1 MIRGTPARQRATSG
15 IEATRTQPVTL
26 SSTSRDHIQCPNS
39 SNHFWFLQYSYTWTT
54 VCSHFTGALIS
65 LPTYS
70 VSTVSET
77 GRLKPTSPMRPTD
90 IRKDWSLDY
99 ASTIHHIV
107 HQSNEETYQ
116 NEVKKVCTE
125 CRTAHHMFERTHH
138 QRCAHLITPAQKQ
151 VLTNQKTG
159 SSTG

>member
-1 MIRGTPARQRATSG
+1 
-15 IEATRTQPVTL
+15 
-26 SSTSRDHIQCPNS
+26 
-39 SNHFWFLQYSYTWTT
+39 
-54 VCSHFTGALIS
+54 
-65 LPTYS
+65 
-70 VSTVSET
+70 
-77 GRLKPTSPMRPTD
+77 MRPTD

-159 SSTG
+159 SSTGWNMLSEVIIDCYHCNARPSTAKVKSNSQDYTCTCERQQEEMFPSFVNIPEKTVCNKGNYHSLIAKFY